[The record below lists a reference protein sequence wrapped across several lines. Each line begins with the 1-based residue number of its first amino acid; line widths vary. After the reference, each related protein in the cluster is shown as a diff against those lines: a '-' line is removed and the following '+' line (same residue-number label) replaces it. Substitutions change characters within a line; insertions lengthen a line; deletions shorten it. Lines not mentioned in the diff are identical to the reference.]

1 MIRKEELVEIS
12 SLKGLSVKNT
22 EKDYLIDVCLH
33 MTSRYRD
40 ALVFKGGTA
49 LYKFHN
55 LNRFSEDLDFTLNK
69 KRSATI
75 CDMIRGEGL
84 DITWTCSS
92 RVDTINKEL
101 AVNFGKLVFVDT
113 GAAKKL
119 GDYRA
124 FEMFAFFSEST
135 ATQKVWW
142 AEYCRWT
149 DHDGYG
155 FLASIIGDTIEM
167 KQNYATYKTFLD
179 SISVSRMHT
188 EVLWR
193 EKVAGLRVSRDQSP
207 RSPPDHDLLG
217 RSIPSSIKKNNQVL
231 VGKKIQQCQIR

>member
-1 MIRKEELVEIS
+1 MAASRIKTGCVVLLAVFFTFAEVRIFLDESFPYRIVCKPEWNEALKNDSTLILDKIS
-12 SLKGLSVKNT
+12 TGTKTRFQLKKYV
-22 EKDYLIDVCLH
+22 ID
-33 MTSRYRD
+33 TTFNRETNEWSR
-40 ALVFKGGTA
+40 
-49 LYKFHN
+49 
-55 LNRFSEDLDFTLNK
+55 LNF
-69 KRSATI
+69 A
-75 CDMIRGEGL
+75 
-84 DITWTCSS
+84 
-92 RVDTINKEL
+92 INKEL

-217 RSIPSSIKKNNQVL
+217 RSITSSIKKNNQVL

>member
-1 MIRKEELVEIS
+1 MAASRIKTGCVVLLAVFFTFAEVRIFLDESFPYRIVCKPEWNEALKNDSTLILDKIS
-12 SLKGLSVKNT
+12 TGTKTRFQLKKYV
-22 EKDYLIDVCLH
+22 ID
-33 MTSRYRD
+33 TTFNRETNEWSR
-40 ALVFKGGTA
+40 
-49 LYKFHN
+49 
-55 LNRFSEDLDFTLNK
+55 LNF
-69 KRSATI
+69 A
-75 CDMIRGEGL
+75 
-84 DITWTCSS
+84 
-92 RVDTINKEL
+92 INKEL

-135 ATQKVWW
+135 ATQRVWW

>member
-1 MIRKEELVEIS
+1 MAASRIKTGCVVLLAVFFTFAEVRIFLDESFPYRIVCKPEWNEALKNDSTLILDKIS
-12 SLKGLSVKNT
+12 TGTKTRFQLKKYV
-22 EKDYLIDVCLH
+22 ID
-33 MTSRYRD
+33 TTFNRETNEWSR
-40 ALVFKGGTA
+40 
-49 LYKFHN
+49 
-55 LNRFSEDLDFTLNK
+55 LNF
-69 KRSATI
+69 A
-75 CDMIRGEGL
+75 
-84 DITWTCSS
+84 
-92 RVDTINKEL
+92 INKEL

>member
-1 MIRKEELVEIS
+1 MAASRIKTGCVVLLAVFFTYAEVRVFLDESFPYRIVCKPEWNEALKNDSTLILDKIS
-12 SLKGLSVKNT
+12 TGTKTRFQLKKYV
-22 EKDYLIDVCLH
+22 ID
-33 MTSRYRD
+33 TTFNRETNEWSR
-40 ALVFKGGTA
+40 
-49 LYKFHN
+49 
-55 LNRFSEDLDFTLNK
+55 LNF
-69 KRSATI
+69 A
-75 CDMIRGEGL
+75 
-84 DITWTCSS
+84 
-92 RVDTINKEL
+92 INKEL

-135 ATQKVWW
+135 ETQKVWW

>member
-1 MIRKEELVEIS
+1 MAASRIKTGCVVLLAVFFTFAEVRIFLDESFPYRIVCKPEWNEALKNDSTLILDKIS
-12 SLKGLSVKNT
+12 TGTKTRFQLKKYV
-22 EKDYLIDVCLH
+22 ID
-33 MTSRYRD
+33 TTFNRETNEWSR
-40 ALVFKGGTA
+40 
-49 LYKFHN
+49 
-55 LNRFSEDLDFTLNK
+55 LNF
-69 KRSATI
+69 A
-75 CDMIRGEGL
+75 
-84 DITWTCSS
+84 
-92 RVDTINKEL
+92 INKEL

-207 RSPPDHDLLG
+207 RSPPDHDLFG
-217 RSIPSSIKKNNQVL
+217 RSITSSIKKNNQVL

>member
-1 MIRKEELVEIS
+1 MAASRIKTGCVVLLAVFFTFAEVRIFLDESFPYRIVCKPEWNEALKNDSTLILDKIS
-12 SLKGLSVKNT
+12 TGTKTRFQLKKYV
-22 EKDYLIDVCLH
+22 ID
-33 MTSRYRD
+33 TTFNRETNEWSR
-40 ALVFKGGTA
+40 
-49 LYKFHN
+49 
-55 LNRFSEDLDFTLNK
+55 LNF
-69 KRSATI
+69 A
-75 CDMIRGEGL
+75 
-84 DITWTCSS
+84 
-92 RVDTINKEL
+92 INKEL

-149 DHDGYG
+149 DNDGYG

>member
-1 MIRKEELVEIS
+1 MLLAVFFTFAEVRIFLDESFPYRIVCKPEWNEALKNDSTLILDKIS
-12 SLKGLSVKNT
+12 TGTKTRFQLKKYV
-22 EKDYLIDVCLH
+22 ID
-33 MTSRYRD
+33 TTFNRETNEWSR
-40 ALVFKGGTA
+40 
-49 LYKFHN
+49 
-55 LNRFSEDLDFTLNK
+55 LNF
-69 KRSATI
+69 A
-75 CDMIRGEGL
+75 
-84 DITWTCSS
+84 
-92 RVDTINKEL
+92 INKEL